1 MVKKFNISLF
11 IFRRDLRLEDN
22 TALLL
27 ASQESETIIPCFI
40 LDPRQIEETNAYRSL
55 NAIQFMKEAIL
66 DLSENLKKF
75 EGKLYLFQGT
85 SEEVLTKIIQSVKIN
100 AVYTNR
106 DYTPFSGLRDQALK
120 KICYEHGIEFIQK
133 NDLLLHEPEEII
145 TGNGTP
151 YSIFTPFFKRAG
163 QMPVSLPHRSVIF
176 NWYTKPIAVTLKNIN
191 NSIEAYDNEH
201 LIVHGT
207 V

>member
-1 MVKKFNISLF
+1 
-11 IFRRDLRLEDN
+11 
-22 TALLL
+22 
-27 ASQESETIIPCFI
+27 
-40 LDPRQIEETNAYRSL
+40 
-55 NAIQFMKEAIL
+55 MKEAIL

-163 QMPVSLPHRSVIF
+163 QMPVGQALEFGDRS
-176 NWYTKPIAVTLKNIN
+176 YAGQRGDAVRRSFQIPFCR
-191 NSIEAYDNEH
+191 A
-201 LIVHGT
+201 
-207 V
+207 